1 MSGRPT
7 ADILDDWYGMCS
19 LEGRMATAQ
28 DAIDRLVEY
37 ERDAHRLSELLEE
50 LEAEND
56 GLRDRLAELDAKVD
70 DIDAMYRFASM
81 KLKAVLDSLPPCPT
95 CGGTK
100 RITNPQWLI
109 HTLPCPDC
117 IDGKVSIERLVAVF
131 NAVWDKRLDPNGSSI
146 DGTITYLR
154 SVKPQP
160 R

>member
-1 MSGRPT
+1 MSEYPHS
-7 ADILDDWYGMCS
+7 ALS
-19 LEGRMATAQ
+19 L
-28 DAIDRLVEY
+28 LVQSSRVSPPLRAAVAEV
-37 ERDAHRLSELLEE
+37 
-50 LEAEND
+50 EAY
-56 GLRDRLAELDAKVD
+56 LAELDSELYATKVVND
-70 DIDAMYRFASM
+70 MYAARWE
-81 KLKAVLDSLPPCPT
+81 SLPPCPT